1 MTRYFSLA
9 PRWLIVIVALGATIV
24 LVPEMQSISA
34 HSDARQS
41 FVRTMVIELVAIG
54 LAVALT
60 AFLVVAAS

>member
-1 MTRYFSLA
+1 VTRYFSLA
-9 PRWLIVIVALGATIV
+9 ARWLIVMVALGATMFG
-24 LVPEMQSISA
+24 PEMQSISA
-34 HSDARQS
+34 HSDGRQS